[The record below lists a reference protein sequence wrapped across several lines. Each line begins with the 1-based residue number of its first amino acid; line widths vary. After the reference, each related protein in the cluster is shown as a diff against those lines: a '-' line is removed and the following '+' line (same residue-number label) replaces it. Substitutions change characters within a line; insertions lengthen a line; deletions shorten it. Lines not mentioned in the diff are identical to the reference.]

1 MEIKMSD
8 SNLKY
13 PGKKFRE
20 FFDQEIEKYKNAVKN
35 EPDDASAQA
44 GLAESYINSWCYG
57 FLTRDESLPIAKSAA
72 IKAIQLNQT
81 LPLVHTVLGIV
92 KLTDWDWIG
101 AEQELRLATIM
112 DQTNY
117 KSRHWY
123 SLYLSAMGRH
133 EQAIREAKI
142 ANELEAPPGAKI
154 GYGSILYFAHEF
166 EQMAELLEKAIVEEP
181 NDAPLYDWL
190 GMAYVQLKKYDKS
203 IEVYRKAADLSDG
216 LAEIM
221 AGLGHAYGMAGRTDE
236 ARVVLD
242 EMLACA
248 ERWYVPPVQIAFV
261 YLSVGDKNKAFE
273 MFEKALLE
281 RSWELAFIRTEP
293 WLDELHTDPR
303 FVELMNQ
310 LQFPPL

>member
-1 MEIKMSD
+1 MSEL
-8 SNLKY
+8 NLKY

-20 FFDQEIEKYKNAVKN
+20 FFDQEIEKYENTVKDH
-35 EPDDASAQA
+35 PVDASAHV

-57 FLTRDESLPIAKSAA
+57 FLSRDESLPIAKSAA
-72 IKAIQLNQT
+72 IKAMQLDQNSAM
-81 LPLVHTVLGIV
+81 VHTILGII
-92 KLTDWDWIG
+92 KLTDWDWVG
-101 AEQELRLATIM
+101 AEQELRLATVM
-112 DQTNY
+112 DPTNY

-133 EQAIREAKI
+133 EEAIREAKI
-142 ANELEAPPGAKI
+142 ANELESFAGSKI

-166 EQMAELLEKAIVEEP
+166 EQMVELLEAAIIDEP
-181 NDAPLYDWL
+181 DNAPLYDWL

-221 AGLGHAYGMAGRTDE
+221 AGLGHAYGMAGRLDE
-236 ARVVLD
+236 AREVLD

-261 YLSVGDKNKAFE
+261 YLSVGKKEKAFE
-273 MFEKALLE
+273 MLEKAYKE
-281 RSWELAFIRTEP
+281 RSWELVFMGTEP
-293 WLDELHTDPR
+293 WLDDLHTDPR
-303 FVELMNQ
+303 FVEFINR
-310 LQFPPL
+310 LQFPPQ